1 MAVEFERERAR
12 MVAEQLEARGIQDAA
27 VLAAMRAVPRHL
39 FVDAAQRERAYD
51 DSPLPIGVDQT
62 ISQPY
67 MVALMSETLALHPGE
82 RVLEV
87 GTGSGYQAAVLAEL
101 GVNVVSLERIPALAE
116 RAGQVLGALGYLA
129 RVTVEIGDGTL
140 GWNEAA
146 PYDAVVVTAAAPCIP
161 RPLLEQLTPSG
172 RLVLPIGEDELQTL
186 VRIRRGPDGLVEE
199 YFGECL
205 FVKLRGS
212 YGWEEP

>member
-12 MVAEQLEARGIQDAA
+12 MVAEQLEARGIQDPA
-27 VLAAMRAVPRHL
+27 VLSAMRTVPRHL
-39 FVDAAQRERAYD
+39 FVDAAHRARAYD
-51 DSPLPIGVDQT
+51 DSPLPIGNEQT

-67 MVALMSETLALHPGE
+67 MVALMSETLALEPGE

-101 GVNVVSLERIPALAE
+101 GVNVVTLERIGALAE
-116 RAGQVLGALGYLA
+116 RATQVLGALGYLA
-129 RVTVEIGDGTL
+129 RVTVEVADGTL
-140 GWNEAA
+140 GWDAHA
-146 PYDAVVVTAAAPCIP
+146 PYDAIVVTAAAPCIP
-161 RPLLEQLTPSG
+161 RPLLDQLTPNG

-212 YGWEEP
+212 YGWEET

>member
-12 MVAEQLEARGIQDAA
+12 MIAEQLEARGIHDPA
-27 VLAAMRAVPRHL
+27 VLTAMRSVPRHL
-39 FVDAAQRERAYD
+39 FVDAADRGRAYD
-51 DSPLPIGVDQT
+51 DSPLPIGNEQT

-67 MVALMSETLALHPGE
+67 MVALMSETLALQPGE

-101 GVNVVSLERIPALAE
+101 GVNVVTLERIGALAE
-116 RAGQVLGALGYLA
+116 RATQVLGALGYLA
-129 RVTVEIGDGTL
+129 RVTVEIADGTL
-140 GWNEAA
+140 GWAAGA
-146 PYDAVVVTAAAPCIP
+146 PYDAIVVTAAAPCIP
-161 RPLLEQLTPSG
+161 RPLLDQLTPEG

-212 YGWEEP
+212 YGWEET